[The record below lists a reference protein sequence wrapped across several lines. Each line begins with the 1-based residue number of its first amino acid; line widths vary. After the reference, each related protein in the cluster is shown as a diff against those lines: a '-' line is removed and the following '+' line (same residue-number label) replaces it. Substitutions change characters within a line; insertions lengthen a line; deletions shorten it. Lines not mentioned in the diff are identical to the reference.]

1 MSERG
6 LKRSEKKIN
15 CLQDGVVQ
23 KKCLQG
29 WIKSKKF
36 AKEKI
41 FVIPDL
47 QENNS
52 PSLSVFIVPGLIDL
66 TARTTEVM
74 HAIELDY
81 P

>member
-1 MSERG
+1 MFAGVDKKQKVCR
-6 LKRSEKKIN
+6 LKK
-15 CLQDGVVQ
+15 
-23 KKCLQG
+23 
-29 WIKSKKF
+29 
-36 AKEKI
+36 

-52 PSLSVFIVPGLIDL
+52 PSLSVFILPRLIEL
-66 TARTTEVM
+66 TARTKEVM

>member
-1 MSERG
+1 MFAG
-6 LKRSEKKIN
+6 VDKK
-15 CLQDGVVQ
+15 Q
-23 KKCLQG
+23 KVCKLR
-29 WIKSKKF
+29 KK
-36 AKEKI
+36 

-66 TARTTEVM
+66 TARTKEVM
-74 HAIELDY
+74 YAIGLDY

>member
-1 MSERG
+1 MF
-6 LKRSEKKIN
+6 KKIFA
-15 CLQDGVVQ
+15 GVDKKQ
-23 KKCLQG
+23 KVCRL
-29 WIKSKKF
+29 KK
-36 AKEKI
+36 
-41 FVIPDL
+41 FVIPDH

-66 TARTTEVM
+66 IARTKEVM